1 MNIAIVGAPDSVKKI
16 YDILAPEYTEINFLQ
31 FSESKIEKMIPL
43 VKNIKEEISG
53 FFFTGSGVYAFLNLN
68 SDITKKPCVYTKRSE
83 GGIIKA
89 LWNLRNDYNNFKDLS
104 VGIDLV
110 EEKILKNLLKEY
122 EINLEYTLQP
132 YDDLKSE
139 EEYLNFYLKKL
150 EAKEINCVITAFG
163 HIYFY
168 LKNKNIP
175 VYRLQATNSE
185 IKEEFKKLQFLIK
198 INQLKKNN
206 FGAEIIKLKNFYFK
220 NIEDKNY
227 LTSQLL
233 DYTKK
238 VQGNLQLL
246 ENNVFFILTNNFFLL
261 ENENINFFK
270 NLSNEFEKKG
280 YLLKIGLGEG
290 DTILQAI
297 NNSKK
302 ALTLSLNKNNI
313 YFCNSQKTIGPLSTE
328 NTLYYEDSSDKY
340 DMELAK
346 KTGISHSYLNKIKY
360 IISKYNKTNF
370 SSKELSEILEITER
384 SVNRILKPL
393 LENGYAEEIEYK
405 TTSRVGR
412 PRRIIKFNF

>member
-150 EAKEINCVITAFG
+150 E
-163 HIYFY
+163 
-168 LKNKNIP
+168 
-175 VYRLQATNSE
+175 Q
-185 IKEEFKKLQFLIK
+185 KKLIVL
-198 INQLKKNN
+198 
-206 FGAEIIKLKNFYFK
+206 
-220 NIEDKNY
+220 
-227 LTSQLL
+227 
-233 DYTKK
+233 
-238 VQGNLQLL
+238 
-246 ENNVFFILTNNFFLL
+246 
-261 ENENINFFK
+261 
-270 NLSNEFEKKG
+270 
-280 YLLKIGLGEG
+280 
-290 DTILQAI
+290 
-297 NNSKK
+297 
-302 ALTLSLNKNNI
+302 
-313 YFCNSQKTIGPLSTE
+313 
-328 NTLYYEDSSDKY
+328 
-340 DMELAK
+340 
-346 KTGISHSYLNKIKY
+346 
-360 IISKYNKTNF
+360 
-370 SSKELSEILEITER
+370 
-384 SVNRILKPL
+384 
-393 LENGYAEEIEYK
+393 
-405 TTSRVGR
+405 
-412 PRRIIKFNF
+412 